1 LEGKNKGFEKVLEE
15 ILAVKTI
22 LDDFSKAIFNVFNDV
37 KSTMANLQNSL
48 NLTLQAIRALSDSL
62 SSFQESMQQNIK
74 SLEERISGK
83 IESAAGGAPLQ
94 VASTES
100 VTQRQV
106 LPAAGEPLMVRSF
119 GVRVSPAFSTVVEKL
134 EGGRPAEEIGHAL
147 EDARDQLQ
155 SKYPMSPVF
164 YEMTQLI
171 KQLKSSGSAKLDVK
185 SAEEIM
191 KKLEEWSERL
201 KK

>member
-1 LEGKNKGFEKVLEE
+1 
-15 ILAVKTI
+15 
-22 LDDFSKAIFNVFNDV
+22 
-37 KSTMANLQNSL
+37 
-48 NLTLQAIRALSDSL
+48 
-62 SSFQESMQQNIK
+62 
-74 SLEERISGK
+74 
-83 IESAAGGAPLQ
+83 
-94 VASTES
+94 
-100 VTQRQV
+100 
-106 LPAAGEPLMVRSF
+106 MVRSF

-171 KQLKSSGSAKLDVK
+171 KQLKSSGGAKLDVK